1 MKVLIAYASKNG
13 TVADC
18 ARRLEAQLKNIDVTL
33 ADLSLE
39 SLDASQYDLVITGSS
54 VRFGKLLK
62 AEKAFLQEQK
72 AALLQRPLA
81 LFLCCGYAHEYE
93 YYREKLFPEELTL
106 HAYQSLYFGGSLKKE
121 GLGFFEK
128 MVVRA
133 MRSSII
139 ESEIDD
145 GEYTPSLPAILP
157 ENIEILAT
165 YTRLEIAKLL
175 NK

>member
-1 MKVLIAYASKNG
+1 MKILIAYASQNG

-18 ARRLEAQLKNIDVTL
+18 VRRLQEQLKNIDVTL
-33 ADLSLE
+33 ADLAKE
-39 SLDASQYDLVITGSS
+39 TPDASQYDIVITGSS

-62 AEKAFLQEQK
+62 AEREFLQEQK

-93 YYREKLFPEELTL
+93 YYREKLFSRELTE

-121 GLGFFEK
+121 GLGFFDK
-128 MVVRA
+128 IAVKA